1 MPTRFRQHA
10 TARSPLPTAFS
21 PLQSRSLTTA
31 GSRQPL
37 LIASGTP
44 LQKCVSCRCNGYVHH
59 GWLTPAALGAPR
71 LIIAPKRH
79 NAIRT
84 AQTQR
89 HRSGGRCSPPWLG
102 NVLAVMNAV
111 CERERSPTTAGWLT
125 PAALGAR
132 CSFAAKA
139 LFAMDKRTFTGAA
152 GVSPPWLGER
162 DEIEHCPAAGEHKI
176 RSGGRQPAV
185 ARKRCKRTSLAGS
198 CQRSFAPD
206 AVAKCARGATVHHG
220 WLTPA
225 ALGARCSFAAK
236 ALFAMD
242 KRTFTG
248 AAGVSPPWLGERD
261 AVPRESNIVQ
271 RLASTRSGAA
281 GVSPP
286 WLGNVLAV
294 MNAVCERER
303 SPTTA
308 GSRQPL
314 LIASRTPLQKC
325 VSCRCN
331 GYVHHGWLARFPPV
345 QRLRSPRLA
354 LDCATPL
361 HKCVSCR
368 CTVAFTTAGSR
379 QPLLV
384 HGVRSLPKRYLRWT
398 NAHSQ
403 ERRASARRGS
413 ETYWRS

>member
-1 MPTRFRQHA
+1 MRFQQHA

-44 LQKCVSCRCNGYVHH
+44 LQKCVSCRCNGCVHH
-59 GWLTPAALGAPR
+59 
-71 LIIAPKRH
+71 
-79 NAIRT
+79 
-84 AQTQR
+84 
-89 HRSGGRCSPPWLG
+89 
-102 NVLAVMNAV
+102 
-111 CERERSPTTAGWLT
+111 GWLT

-152 GVSPPWLGER
+152 GVSPPWLGE
-162 DEIEHCPAAGEHKI
+162 
-176 RSGGRQPAV
+176 
-185 ARKRCKRTSLAGS
+185 
-198 CQRSFAPD
+198 PD
-206 AVAKCARGATVHHG
+206 AVPRESNIVQQLASTRAGAAGVSPLWLGNVLAVMNAVCERERSPTTAGLPQPLLIASGTPLQKCVSCRCNGYVHHG

-242 KRTFTG
+242 KRTFTGAAGVSLPWLGERDAVPRESNIVQRLASTRSG

-314 LIASRTPLQKC
+314 L
-325 VSCRCN
+325 
-331 GYVHHGWLARFPPV
+331 VH
-345 QRLRSPRLA
+345 S
-354 LDCATPL
+354 
-361 HKCVSCR
+361 
-368 CTVAFTTAGSR
+368 
-379 QPLLV
+379 
-384 HGVRSLPKRYLRWT
+384 VRSLPKRYLRWT

-413 ETYWRS
+413 VNRTLCRENRTLSSSWRAQEQERRALACRGSETCWRS

>member
-21 PLQSRSLTTA
+21 PLQSRSPTTA

-37 LIASGTP
+37 LIASRTP
-44 LQKCVSCRCNGYVHH
+44 LHKCVSCRCNGY
-59 GWLTPAALGAPR
+59 
-71 LIIAPKRH
+71 
-79 NAIRT
+79 
-84 AQTQR
+84 
-89 HRSGGRCSPPWLG
+89 
-102 NVLAVMNAV
+102 
-111 CERERSPTTAGWLT
+111 
-125 PAALGAR
+125 
-132 CSFAAKA
+132 
-139 LFAMDKRTFTGAA
+139 
-152 GVSPPWLGER
+152 
-162 DEIEHCPAAGEHKI
+162 
-176 RSGGRQPAV
+176 
-185 ARKRCKRTSLAGS
+185 
-198 CQRSFAPD
+198 
-206 AVAKCARGATVHHG
+206 VHHG

-308 GSRQPL
+308 GLRQPLLIASRTPLHKCVSCRCNGCVHHGWLTPAALGARCSFAAKALFAMDKRTFTGAAGVSPPWLGERDAVPRESNIVQRLASTRSGAAGVSPPWLGNVLAVMNAVCERERSPTTAGLRQPL

-331 GYVHHGWLARFPPV
+331 GCVHHGWLTPAAPNRKRDAVAEVRFPPV

-354 LDCATPL
+354 YASRSWCTTP
-361 HKCVSCR
+361 
-368 CTVAFTTAGSR
+368 
-379 QPLLV
+379 V
-384 HGVRSLPKRYLRWT
+384 H
-398 NAHSQ
+398 
-403 ERRASARRGS
+403 
-413 ETYWRS
+413 